1 MSTWTIKPKCGTTE
15 EWTASERV
23 LETNEWGV
31 EVTKD
36 KHYILRIGNGK
47 DKFVDLPAV
56 VDTENLDKMYS
67 EISNFKTNM
76 QQATAAS
83 NTAAQEAQKQ
93 ATAAQEATK
102 KAEKLYKTE
111 AELQKMYEQMIAIKG
126 TIGSCIDG
134 GIPASVDVVCC
145 DGGTPFTIEDCEAN
159 AGSV

>member
-1 MSTWTIKPKCGTTE
+1 MSTWTIKPKCGTTA

-31 EVTKD
+31 EVTED

-56 VDTENLDKMYS
+56 VDTESLDKMYS

-93 ATAAQEATK
+93 ATAAKAAAEACQGIAAGITTL
-102 KAEKLYKTE
+102 ADTATGKTYTFGME
-111 AELQKMYEQMIAIKG
+111 SGLVYLEE
-126 TIGSCIDG
+126 TES
-134 GIPASVDVVCC
+134 
-145 DGGTPFTIEDCEAN
+145 
-159 AGSV
+159 